1 MGGERSCGIPV
12 LLLICSG
19 ALISVCGSVA
29 SGLIMYF
36 QSLSSLEKTVAQT
49 SASDLQGL
57 KSEILD
63 VMQMVRKNADVNFLS
78 SLELAKNVSDVRG
91 YEKAQVGKG
100 LAAAKTIP
108 GLSADGLLL
117 FSHVDPDGMMRDP
130 RPLVS
135 VQWLDPLHD
144 GDFELYTWM
153 SRYEP
158 LPAIPGATTSPGPQD
173 LYHVDPVSLKKKWF
187 SISETGSGHSQLLLD
202 WVPGEPNLPSGF
214 HAVKASPA
222 GTPSPALAERWREGM
237 LWYSET
243 ERYVYAFESLDIV
256 YRPPPPPHP
265 WSRYRAIVKYSQFL
279 YSSWRVPLQAY
290 ALRAPQGTHVVVYD
304 PVVDLV
310 YASTQGGEL
319 VDQSCSTD
327 NLLLGLSETPCAF
340 RTANLSRLLRA
351 AVTEMAGVPVQ
362 QMVKRSL
369 DGEEHFVRKDI
380 IFDNLHITWLSPVS
394 SVQGE
399 VNDALVLLIV
409 FTLLVLVFDIVTAA
423 LEVLL
428 VALPLRDVE
437 RAILLAGSM
446 MTGEAQR
453 VLAPYQTKTFMVS
466 EMRGLVGGMSTAT
479 AKLHEF
485 RAFMPQSLCVDSE
498 SAEQSPP
505 SEPSRESSSSMSTIG
520 SATSC
525 TMSMCQSQTSAFAAG
540 LVRRDVSLVMCNIRG
555 FHKLPPDG
563 VLQMHSDY
571 IAATTEQARHHR
583 GIVQDMSGDRVLL
596 SFGAVAFL
604 PSHQMKAVRCV
615 AMLQILQESKDI
627 NFGVACGMARTGN
640 MGCATLKKHCV
651 LGAVACDVR
660 TIERC
665 GNAWNLRVMCDTTIT
680 DAVSG
685 TYNMRAVAQV
695 QLQGTVCL
703 LYQLVGACLSQGHAE
718 WMYEL
723 ENAAAGNPHAASN
736 RAMRLIYERNMDT
749 AADAIDDDAIEPHAV
764 SMYKLAVQLGKPPIF
779 DVLAVPRLP
788 P

>member
-1 MGGERSCGIPV
+1 MRDAPLTCGIPV
-12 LLLICSG
+12 LSLICSG
-19 ALISVCGSVA
+19 AIVSVGVSLS

-36 QSLSSLEKTVAQT
+36 ESISSLDRTLSQT
-49 SASDLQGL
+49 SASDMEGL
-57 KSEILD
+57 KHGILD
-63 VMQMVRKNADVNFLS
+63 IMDMTRFVGKVNFLS
-78 SLELAKNVSDVRG
+78 SFELGYNETDVRLHARVQ
-91 YEKAQVGKG
+91 EDKG
-100 LAAAKTIP
+100 VAAISAISNMAGD
-108 GLSADGLLL
+108 GLVLLSHPDADGYMRSPEVVVSLQCAHPLQNGGREL
-117 FSHVDPDGMMRDP
+117 FSVSGAGAMPAVPSATGP
-130 RPLVS
+130 RLPL
-135 VQWLDPLHD
+135 
-144 GDFELYTWM
+144 
-153 SRYEP
+153 
-158 LPAIPGATTSPGPQD
+158 D
-173 LYHVDPVSLKKKWF
+173 LYRVDNLTLQKERYGTLDVSYHA
-187 SISETGSGHSQLLLD
+187 ELLRD
-202 WVPGEPNLPSGF
+202 WVPGDRDLPSGF
-214 HAVKASPA
+214 DAVEASPA
-222 GTPSPALAERWREGM
+222 GTPAPAVAERWREGM
-237 LWYSET
+237 LRTSKT
-243 ERYVYAFESLDIV
+243 SGFVYAYGSWDVV

-265 WSRYRAIVKYSQFL
+265 WSKYRAIVKYSQFF
-279 YSSWRVPLQAY
+279 YSAWREPLQEY

-304 PVVDLV
+304 PVADVV

-319 VDQSCSTD
+319 VDQNCPAGD
-327 NLLLGLSETPCAF
+327 LHLGLFKSPCVF
-340 RTANLSRLLRA
+340 RTANLSQLLRD
-351 AVTEMAGVPVQ
+351 AVTGMAGVPVQ
-362 QMVKRSL
+362 QMVKKTL
-369 DGEEHFVRKDI
+369 DGEEHFARRDTVSE
-380 IFDNLHITWLSPVS
+380 NLQITWVRPVS
-394 SVQGE
+394 FVEGE
-399 VNDALVLLIV
+399 VNEAFVMLIV
-409 FTLLVLVFDIVTAA
+409 FTVIMMVLDIIAVVA
-423 LEVLL
+423 EVLL

>member
-1 MGGERSCGIPV
+1 MPAVPDEGGTKVPTETFYVDNVR
-12 LLLICSG
+12 LN
-19 ALISVCGSVA
+19 
-29 SGLIMYF
+29 
-36 QSLSSLEKTVAQT
+36 QT
-49 SASDLQGL
+49 
-57 KSEILD
+57 
-63 VMQMVRKNADVNFLS
+63 
-78 SLELAKNVSDVRG
+78 
-91 YEKAQVGKG
+91 
-100 LAAAKTIP
+100 
-108 GLSADGLLL
+108 
-117 FSHVDPDGMMRDP
+117 
-130 RPLVS
+130 
-135 VQWLDPLHD
+135 W
-144 GDFELYTWM
+144 
-153 SRYEP
+153 
-158 LPAIPGATTSPGPQD
+158 ATTFNFA
-173 LYHVDPVSLKKKWF
+173 YYA
-187 SISETGSGHSQLLLD
+187 QLLRT
-202 WVPGEPNLPSGF
+202 WVPGEPDIPSGF
-214 HAVKASPA
+214 QAVGSAPEGRPA
-222 GTPSPALAERWREGM
+222 PAVAERWREGM

-243 ERYVYAFESLDIV
+243 GRYVYAYGSLDVV

-304 PVVDLV
+304 PVVDVV

-319 VDQSCSTD
+319 VDQSCSNKD
-327 NLLLGLSETPCAF
+327 LLLGLPKTPCAF
-340 RTANLSRLLRA
+340 RTANLSNLLRD
-351 AVTEMAGVPVQ
+351 AVTGMADGPLQ
-362 QMVKRSL
+362 QIVKKTL
-369 DGEEHFVRKDI
+369 DGDEHFVRRDSV
-380 IFDNLHITWLSPVS
+380 FGNLYITWVTPVS

-399 VNDALVLLIV
+399 VNDALTLLIL
-409 FTLLVLVFDIVTAA
+409 FTSFVLVFDFVTAGV
-423 LEVLL
+423 EVLL

-437 RAILLAGSM
+437 QAILLAGSM
-446 MTGEAQR
+446 MTGDAQR
-453 VLAPYQTKTFMVS
+453 VLAPYEGKTFMVS
-466 EMRGLVGGMSTAT
+466 EMRGLVRGMTKAT
-479 AKLHEF
+479 AKLQEF
-485 RAFMPQSLCVDSE
+485 RAFMPQSLGVGSE
-498 SAEQSPP
+498 
-505 SEPSRESSSSMSTIG
+505 SEPSVTSESSHASRSSGAGSSRASTSSV
-520 SATSC
+520 SA
-525 TMSMCQSQTSAFAAG
+525 QRLAFAAG

-563 VLQMHSDY
+563 ILRVHTDY
-571 IAATTEQARHHR
+571 IAGTTDQARLHR

>member
-304 PVVDLV
+304 PVVDVV

-319 VDQSCSTD
+319 VDQSCSNKD
-327 NLLLGLSETPCAF
+327 LLLGLPKTPCAF
-340 RTANLSRLLRA
+340 RTANLSNLLRD
-351 AVTEMAGVPVQ
+351 AVTGMADGPLQ
-362 QMVKRSL
+362 QIVKKTL
-369 DGEEHFVRKDI
+369 DGDEHFVRRDSV
-380 IFDNLHITWLSPVS
+380 FGNLYITWVTPVS

-399 VNDALVLLIV
+399 VNDALTLLIL
-409 FTLLVLVFDIVTAA
+409 FTSFVLVFDFVTAGV
-423 LEVLL
+423 EVLL

-437 RAILLAGSM
+437 QAILLAGSM
-446 MTGEAQR
+446 MTGDAQR
-453 VLAPYQTKTFMVS
+453 VLAPYEGKTFMVS
-466 EMRGLVGGMSTAT
+466 EMRGLVRGMTKAT
-479 AKLHEF
+479 AKLQEF
-485 RAFMPQSLCVDSE
+485 RAFMPQSLGVGSE
-498 SAEQSPP
+498 
-505 SEPSRESSSSMSTIG
+505 SEPSVTSESSHASRSSGAGSSRASTSSV
-520 SATSC
+520 SA
-525 TMSMCQSQTSAFAAG
+525 QRLAFAAG

-563 VLQMHSDY
+563 ILRVHTDY
-571 IAATTEQARHHR
+571 IAGTTDQARLHR

-723 ENAAAGNPHAASN
+723 ENAAAANPHTASN
-736 RAMRLIYERNMDT
+736 RALHLIYERNMDT
-749 AADAIDDDAIEPHAV
+749 AADAINDDTIEPHAV
-764 SMYKLAVQLGKPPIF
+764 SMYRLALKLGKPPIF
-779 DVLAVPRLP
+779 DVLTVPQLP
-788 P
+788 A

>member
-304 PVVDLV
+304 PVVDVV

-319 VDQSCSTD
+319 VDQSCSNKD
-327 NLLLGLSETPCAF
+327 LLLGLPKTPCAF
-340 RTANLSRLLRA
+340 RTANLSNLLRD
-351 AVTEMAGVPVQ
+351 AVTGMADGPLQ
-362 QMVKRSL
+362 QIVKKTL
-369 DGEEHFVRKDI
+369 DGDEHFVRRDSV
-380 IFDNLHITWLSPVS
+380 FGNLYITWVTPVS

-399 VNDALVLLIV
+399 VNDALTLLIL
-409 FTLLVLVFDIVTAA
+409 FTSFVLVFDFVTAGV
-423 LEVLL
+423 EVLL

-437 RAILLAGSM
+437 QAILLAGSM
-446 MTGEAQR
+446 MTGDAQR
-453 VLAPYQTKTFMVS
+453 VLAPYEGKTFMVS
-466 EMRGLVGGMSTAT
+466 EMRGLVRGMTKAT
-479 AKLHEF
+479 AKLQEF
-485 RAFMPQSLCVDSE
+485 RAFMPQSLGVGSE
-498 SAEQSPP
+498 
-505 SEPSRESSSSMSTIG
+505 SEPSVTSESSHASRSSGAGSSRASTSSV
-520 SATSC
+520 SA
-525 TMSMCQSQTSAFAAG
+525 QRLAFAAG

-563 VLQMHSDY
+563 ILRVHTDY
-571 IAATTEQARHHR
+571 IAGTTDQARLHR